1 MSCTAVNSAC
11 VSWLALSKVDT
22 SWTQHPHSDA
32 LDSIHGLRFLSASA
46 RSSMQASALLPASCS
61 APAPA
66 SAPAAFFRD
75 KAFRLCLAYFDV
87 RRGSEEGHE
96 FEKVLAFYP
105 TSAALSVRTG
115 IVGLAQAL
123 ASFASS
129 FSPQQAR
136 K

>member
-1 MSCTAVNSAC
+1 
-11 VSWLALSKVDT
+11 
-22 SWTQHPHSDA
+22 
-32 LDSIHGLRFLSASA
+32 
-46 RSSMQASALLPASCS
+46 MQTYLASALSPTPCS

-87 RRGSEEGHE
+87 RRGSQEGHE

-123 ASFASS
+123 ASFSSS
-129 FSPQQAR
+129 FSPPQAR
-136 K
+136 KECCMLVHMHSFWPERMHAI